1 MILQHNDELSIC
13 SNPRSHN
20 TIAVFGSPELFVRS
34 KSVDKHKKYCRVCAL
49 HKLGSNKLLGRSAST
64 GISLKQEVNTLRF
77 PASIRVP
84 KENHPYFW
92 LHTG

>member
-1 MILQHNDELSIC
+1 MTNFQSAQILVHTTLLLL
-13 SNPRSHN
+13 
-20 TIAVFGSPELFVRS
+20 FGSPELFVRG
-34 KSVDKHKKYCRVCAL
+34 KSVNEHKKSQVCAL

-92 LHTG
+92 GQTD